1 MADEEKKITEAV
13 EEVVETEGSKAEK
26 STTETEASGTKKK
39 KSAYRRMI
47 EKRIKII
54 ACIVAVLAILVTV
67 FFTCIASYSFSEKAW
82 HVKFDPFHGYS
93 YTLYL
98 KKDFTPAHIVIE
110 SCSKGS
116 SEVTVPDSIW
126 GVRVDEIA
134 DNAFKDSVK
143 TVNLS
148 RNVVRVG
155 EGCADKTIVLP
166 YGYGSTGFLTSF
178 KDKNGSGFYYKA
190 LADKTLVAFAYFGE
204 QGSYQVPKSF
214 GGIPVSQAVEYY
226 ANDGYTEVYAD
237 YVFQSATL
245 LPYNMH
251 RVQLLEKEGID
262 PYADMMDGA
271 TTRDKLRGKL
281 LGLPQNYKYN
291 ADGTPADGETAIKL
305 AIVQRGNGVGK
316 TCGDVLREYP
326 PRDFVTAV
334 AYITEMTE
342 ESLTSGEP
350 TLTEWMMEGFVTP

>member
-26 STTETEASGTKKK
+26 ATTETETSGTKKK

-166 YGYGSTGFLTSF
+166 YGYGSTGFLTSYRL
-178 KDKNGSGFYYKA
+178 KN
-190 LADKTLVAFAYFGE
+190 
-204 QGSYQVPKSF
+204 
-214 GGIPVSQAVEYY
+214 
-226 ANDGYTEVYAD
+226 
-237 YVFQSATL
+237 
-245 LPYNMH
+245 
-251 RVQLLEKEGID
+251 
-262 PYADMMDGA
+262 
-271 TTRDKLRGKL
+271 
-281 LGLPQNYKYN
+281 
-291 ADGTPADGETAIKL
+291 
-305 AIVQRGNGVGK
+305 
-316 TCGDVLREYP
+316 
-326 PRDFVTAV
+326 
-334 AYITEMTE
+334 
-342 ESLTSGEP
+342 
-350 TLTEWMMEGFVTP
+350 